1 MELKLVY
8 RTLRQISDWA
18 LRYYSEVYVDGQE
31 NVPADGPLILC
42 VYPPRMTSSTAI
54 LADLFCVYVSLIRRH
69 VKLTS
74 SSSC

>member
-42 VYPPRMTSSTAI
+42 VYPPPNDFIYLCPAV
-54 LADLFCVYVSLIRRH
+54 LADLSCVYVPLIQ
-69 VKLTS
+69 
-74 SSSC
+74 

>member
-42 VYPPRMTSSTAI
+42 VYPPRMTPSTFIPPSWPTSPASTYRLYGGMSS
-54 LADLFCVYVSLIRRH
+54 
-69 VKLTS
+69 
-74 SSSC
+74 

>member
-31 NVPADGPLILC
+31 NIPADGPLILC
-42 VYPPRMTSSTAI
+42 VYPPRMTSSTCI
-54 LADLFCVYVSLIRRH
+54 PPSWQ
-69 VKLTS
+69 TS
-74 SSSC
+74 PASTYRLYGGMSG